1 MKCQSGISISKG
13 DMHTARGERFK
24 IDIPYTTYES
34 HKRRKKRY
42 IFL

>member
-1 MKCQSGISISKG
+1 MKCQSGISINEG
-13 DMHTARGERFK
+13 DTYTAGGERFK

-34 HKRRKKRY
+34 HKRRRKRY